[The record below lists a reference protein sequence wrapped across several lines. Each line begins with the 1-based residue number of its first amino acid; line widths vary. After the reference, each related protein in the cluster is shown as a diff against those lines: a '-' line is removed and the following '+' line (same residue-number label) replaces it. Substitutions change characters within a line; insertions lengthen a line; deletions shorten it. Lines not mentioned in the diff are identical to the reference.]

1 MSLDVEAGKA
11 AVAALELLAAAV
23 LHVPELGDAYTGGK
37 VVFYPSLKLVT
48 IERIGDHGR
57 AELMATVHTDPASP
71 RFGQIVLPAL
81 PASGH
86 GCH

>member
-48 IERIGDHGR
+48 IERIGEDWQGG
-57 AELMATVHTDPASP
+57 TVGDRPHRSGQPAVWADCAAGAA
-71 RFGQIVLPAL
+71 GQR
-81 PASGH
+81 SRRH
-86 GCH
+86 